1 MKFQRICAYPN
12 CQEVAEY
19 PAPRSP
25 HEIKQRIYFCLDHVK
40 AYNKKWNGLEG
51 FTGDEIFNMQ
61 MGSYWNRPTW
71 AMGVGSRSNK
81 SANTADFMDDP
92 FRMFDVAESTSQPKK
107 TKKRAKKINL
117 NTLPGQIRAAC
128 ETLGTE
134 SPTDISSI
142 KLAYRQLAKRYH
154 PDVNKDLEN
163 AMERIKR
170 INEAY
175 KTLVRY
181 AEKNG

>member
-1 MKFQRICAYPN
+1 MKFQRICAYPD
-12 CQEVAEY
+12 CHKVAEY

-25 HEIKQRIYFCLDHVK
+25 HEIKERIYFCLEHVK

-61 MGSYWNRPTW
+61 IGSYWNRPTW
-71 AMGVGSRSNK
+71 AMGVGSRSDK
-81 SANTADFMDDP
+81 SANAADYMADP
-92 FRMFDVAESTSQPKK
+92 FMMFDEPTAPTPKQSQKRHKK
-107 TKKRAKKINL
+107 VDL
-117 NTLPGQIRAAC
+117 DTLPGQIRAAC
-128 ETLGTE
+128 ETLGTQT
-134 SPTDISSI
+134 PTDITNI
-142 KLAYRQLAKRYH
+142 KLAYRQLAKKYH

-175 KTLVRY
+175 KTLMRY
-181 AEKNG
+181 AEKNA